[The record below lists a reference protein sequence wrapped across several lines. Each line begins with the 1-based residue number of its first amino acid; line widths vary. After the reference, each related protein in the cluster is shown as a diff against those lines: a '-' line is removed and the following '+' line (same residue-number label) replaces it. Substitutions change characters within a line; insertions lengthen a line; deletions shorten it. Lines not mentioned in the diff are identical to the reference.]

1 MKLDRE
7 QLADIEI
14 FVGDPNEQVR
24 DSLRS
29 IMRAEG
35 MRLINTFG
43 RAEDLME
50 ALKKSPPDLLLLSDD
65 FDDKEKEK
73 DIKERVFNI
82 VRDIR
87 HFRLGINPFI
97 LITMM
102 IAQDNDAGIKKAVGA
117 GSDDVLIK
125 PLSAGK
131 LLDRIGHLTFNRLPF
146 IATTDYVGPERRR
159 QGERP
164 SMIPRLDVVNT
175 MRDKVECRRP
185 STIQLTRS
193 INQSMRE
200 VLIAQLDSF
209 HLKVAYAC
217 NVVVRSVQ
225 EKDLNADRAKQFNF
239 LVQVIEDAALHAK
252 RLRRDSLSEAW
263 TALIPNARAI
273 EKTFSLEGGDIVTL
287 QAFPKLFE
295 STKTNIPVDESAP
308 AAAAPAA
315 APAEGSDA
323 AAPADGSSPQKV
335 A

>member
-1 MKLDRE
+1 MKLDRDK
-7 QLADIEI
+7 LADIEI

-35 MRLINTFG
+35 MRRINTFG
-43 RAEDLME
+43 RAEDLIE
-50 ALKKSPPDLLLLSDD
+50 ALKKAPPDLLLLSDD

-73 DIKERVFNI
+73 EIKDRVFTM

-97 LITMM
+97 LITML
-102 IAQDNDAGIKKAVGA
+102 IAQDNDTGIKKAVGS

-125 PLSAGK
+125 PLSPGK
-131 LLDRIGHLTFNRLPF
+131 LLERIGHLTFNRLPF

-159 QGERP
+159 QGDRP

-175 MRDKVECRRP
+175 LRDKVEGRRP
-185 STIQLTRS
+185 STVQLTRS
-193 INQSMRE
+193 INMAMRE

-217 NVVVRSVQ
+217 NVVVKSVQ
-225 EKDLNADRAKQFNF
+225 EKDLNADRVKQFNF
-239 LVQVIEDAALHAK
+239 LVQVIEDAAQHAK
-252 RLRRDSLSEAW
+252 RLRRDALAEAW
-263 TALIPNARAI
+263 TALIANAREI
-273 EKTFSLEGGDIVTL
+273 EKTFTLEGGDIATL

-295 STKTNIPVDESAP
+295 ATKANMPAEDAPPAAASTDT
-308 AAAAPAA
+308 AAAPAA
-315 APAEGSDA
+315 
-323 AAPADGSSPQKV
+323 
-335 A
+335 

>member
-1 MKLDRE
+1 MKLDRDK
-7 QLADIEI
+7 LADIEI

-35 MRLINTFG
+35 MRRINTFG
-43 RAEDLME
+43 RTDDLME
-50 ALKKSPPDLLLLSDD
+50 ALKKAPPDLLLLSDD
-65 FDDKEKEK
+65 FDEKEKEVK
-73 DIKERVFNI
+73 DRVFTM
-82 VRDIR
+82 VRDVR

-102 IAQDNDAGIKKAVGA
+102 IAQDNDTGIKKAVA
-117 GSDDVLIK
+117 CGSDDVLIK

-175 MRDKVECRRP
+175 MKDKVEGRRP
-185 STIQLTRS
+185 STVQLTRA

-200 VLIAQLDSF
+200 VLVAQLDSF

-217 NVVVRSVQ
+217 NVVIKSVQ
-225 EKDLNADRAKQFNF
+225 EKDLNADRVKQFNF
-239 LVQVIEDAALHAK
+239 LAQVIEDAALHAK

-263 TALIPNARAI
+263 TGLIPQARAI
-273 EKTFSLEGGDIVTL
+273 EKTFSLEGGDIATL

-295 STKTNIPVDESAP
+295 ATKTSIPVEEP
-308 AAAAPAA
+308 AAAAPASNGGSA
-315 APAEGSDA
+315 SSEGSASASPD
-323 AAPADGSSPQKV
+323 DGSSPQKV